1 MHRSSCGYHLL
12 RWKSLEKAWFGVR
25 TTQEMACI
33 SVKIWTEEPGG
44 LQSVSRR
51 QLAMTSNLAMHACH
65 GCSEYWMHALFLQPH
80 STSIRQNA
88 LRNIVKRNL
97 FYSGSILKEQSYSP
111 SKSLNKH
118 ENLTNAGLQHI
129 LMKLSFDYP
138 FKNNS

>member
-1 MHRSSCGYHLL
+1 
-12 RWKSLEKAWFGVR
+12 
-25 TTQEMACI
+25 
-33 SVKIWTEEPGG
+33 
-44 LQSVSRR
+44 
-51 QLAMTSNLAMHACH
+51 MHACH
-65 GCSEYWMHALFLQPH
+65 GCSEYWTHALFLQPH